1 MPSSPSQHQ
10 HEITRSTI
18 SDDNDNDYDEDDD
31 YDKEEDDNPPSS
43 TELTKQGE
51 AWSLTSSHQSSHSG
65 H

>member
-18 SDDNDNDYDEDDD
+18 SDDNDYDEDDD